1 MLALNQLENLITTTP
16 IPVGPWSITVVNFVK
31 TNAAGFFNVISAALG
46 FLLDNTQNLLLAI
59 PAPILLAIF
68 VAGIWLTRRSW
79 KLAIGVGIA
88 LLFVMNQG
96 YWNDTVLT
104 LALILYTVIFCMLIG
119 VPIGIATAH
128 HPLLYKTLR
137 PVLDLMQTLPTFVYL
152 IPTLVLFGLGNVPGL
167 ISTIVFVLPTPIRL
181 TYLGISSVPRPLIEA
196 GEAFGATKWQLLYKI
211 ELRSAFPMILA
222 GFTQVIMLSLSM
234 VVITALVGA
243 GGLGEPVV
251 DAMETVQIGQ
261 GFTSGL
267 AIVILAIILDRV
279 FRPSESKA
287 K

>member
-1 MLALNQLENLITTTP
+1 MNGLENLITGTP
-16 IPVGPWSITVVNFVK
+16 IPVGQWSVLIINFIK
-31 TNAAGFFNVISAALG
+31 TNAAGFFNIISAGLG
-46 FLLDNTQNLLLAI
+46 FLLDNTQALLLAV
-59 PAPILLAIF
+59 PAPLLLAIF
-68 VAGIWLTRRSW
+68 VVGIWITRRSW
-79 KLAIGVGIA
+79 KLALGVGVA

-96 YWNDTVLT
+96 YWSDTILT
-104 LALILYTVIFCMLIG
+104 LALILYTVIFCMLLG
-119 VPIGIATAH
+119 VPIGIAVAH
-128 HPLLYKTLR
+128 RPWLYRTLQ

-181 TYLGISSVPRPLIEA
+181 TYLGVSSVPRPLIEA
-196 GEAFGATKWQLLYKI
+196 GEAFGSTKWQMLYKI
-211 ELRSAFPMILA
+211 ELRAAFPMILT

-251 DAMETVQIGQ
+251 DAMETVQIGE

-279 FRPSESKA
+279 FRPSESKT